1 MKNKTIKIYDSTL
14 RDGAQTKGVS
24 FSIDDK
30 LRILEILTDIG
41 VDYVEAGWP
50 GANPTDDKLFK
61 TLPKKFRSKV
71 VAFGMMRKKGQSAN
85 NDPGLNAVLNSGVPT
100 TCLVGKSWDFHVKS
114 ALRVTNSENLDMIYD
129 SINYASQRLDE
140 VMFDAEHFFD
150 GYKSNPKYSIEVI
163 KTAFDAGAQ
172 WIVLCDT
179 NGGTLPF
186 ELNKIFDDVK
196 KVIPLTN
203 LGVHFHNDTDNA
215 TYNSIES
222 VRLGVKQVQGTF
234 NGLGE
239 RCGNSNL
246 VNVAANLILKMGYN
260 CKLKKKLNKITSISR
275 LIDEILNR
283 QSLRNLPFVGS
294 AAFAHKGGLHIS
306 AVEKD
311 PKSYEHID
319 PSSVGNE
326 RLLVVSNQSGKSNV
340 VNKLKKF
347 KINIKGKEKK
357 ISSFL
362 ELVKNQESLGY
373 AYDGAE
379 ASFELLSRRTFQ
391 NFKEFYSLETFKVSD
406 EKIKNEKGEFTPF
419 SEARVKIF
427 VGKKEF
433 YSASEGNGPIHA
445 LDNAL
450 RNALLKYYP
459 SLSDLNLVDY
469 KVRILNP
476 KDGTKALVR
485 VRIES
490 SNSRHS
496 WSTIGV
502 SYNVVDASYI
512 ALNDSITY
520 HLLKFK
526 K

>member
-30 LRILEILTDIG
+30 LRILDILMDIG
-41 VDYVEAGWP
+41 VDYIEAGWP
-50 GANPTDDKLFK
+50 GANPIDDELFK
-61 TLPKKFRSKV
+61 NLPAKFKSKV
-71 VAFGMMRKKGQSAN
+71 VAFGMMRKKNKSAS
-85 NDPGLNAVLNSGVPT
+85 NDPGLNAVLNSGVST

-114 ALRVTNSENLDMIYD
+114 ALRISNSENLEMIND
-129 SINYASQRLDE
+129 SIDYASTKLDE

-150 GYKSNPKYSIEVI
+150 GYKSNPKYSLDVI
-163 KTAFDAGAQ
+163 KTAWNAGAK

-179 NGGTLPF
+179 NGGTLPY
-186 ELNKIFDDVK
+186 ELSSIINDVK
-196 KVIPLTN
+196 IIIPPEN

-215 TYNSIES
+215 TYNSIEA

-246 VNVAANLILKMGYN
+246 VNVAANLILKMNYE
-260 CKLKKKLNKITSISR
+260 CKLKKKINKITSASR

-283 QSLRNLPFVGS
+283 QSSRNLPFVGS

-306 AVEKD
+306 AVEKN

-319 PSSVGNE
+319 PISVGNE

-347 KINIKGKEKK
+347 KIDIKGKEKK
-357 ISSFL
+357 IEEFL
-362 ELVKNQESLGY
+362 ELIKNQESLGF

-406 EKIKNEKGEFTPF
+406 EKIKNDKGEFKPF

-459 SLSDLNLVDY
+459 SLKDLNLVDY

-490 SNSRHS
+490 SNLKHQ

-502 SYNVVDASYI
+502 SCNVVDASYI
-512 ALNDSITY
+512 ALHDSITY
-520 HLLKFK
+520 HLLKSQK
-526 K
+526 